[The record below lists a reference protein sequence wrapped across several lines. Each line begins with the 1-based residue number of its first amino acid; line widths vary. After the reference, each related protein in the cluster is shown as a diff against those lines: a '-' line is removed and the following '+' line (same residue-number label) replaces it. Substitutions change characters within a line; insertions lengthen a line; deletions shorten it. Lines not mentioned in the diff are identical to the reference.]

1 MMQRKFNSELSDVKQ
16 QYESSIKLVSEAS
29 KNLGGLFKSKM
40 IKIKSRL
47 TKILAEVDLKT
58 EASLKEVNEMSKLL

>member
-29 KNLGGLFKSKM
+29 KNLGVLFKSKM

-47 TKILAEVDLKT
+47 TKILAEVDVKT